1 MGRYESNSDA
11 AATSLLS
18 NKTYDFIRFLVE
30 LFLPGLGT
38 LYFALSQ
45 IWGLPYGEA
54 VVGTVVAVTV
64 FLGSL
69 IKVSRAKYTPA
80 ESVIGGKLV
89 VDETDP
95 EKDTFMFEVDMP
107 LFDLKDG
114 DILNFKV
121 QKAE

>member
-1 MGRYESNSDA
+1 MARHEADSPG
-11 AATSLLS
+11 TGLLT
-18 NKTYDFIRFLVE
+18 NRTYDFIRFLVE

-45 IWGLPYGEA
+45 IWGFPYGEA
-54 VVGTVVAVTV
+54 VVGSVVAVAV

-69 IKVSRAKYTPA
+69 VKVSRAKYTPA

-95 EKDTFMFEVDMP
+95 EKDTFMFEVDTP

>member
-1 MGRYESNSDA
+1 MGRYESNSDTA
-11 AATSLLS
+11 ETSLLS

-54 VVGTVVAVTV
+54 VVGSVVAVTV

-80 ESVIGGKLV
+80 ESVVGGKLV

-95 EKDTFMFEVDMP
+95 EKDTFMFEVDTP